1 VWLDSVPK
9 ANADETTGGGG
20 GERDGE
26 GKESINLE
34 KLSTQFRFCR
44 ARSARTSSTLWL
56 QPTFIIEARLEVGV
70 TLSVELLTPD
80 EFWAEDDAVVVV

>member
-1 VWLDSVPK
+1 M
-9 ANADETTGGGG
+9 GGK
-20 GERDGE
+20 E

-44 ARSARTSSTLWL
+44 ASARRERRALWL

-80 EFWAEDDAVVVV
+80 EFWAEDDALVVV